1 MKQKKTNRR
10 LLCRVAAALLAVC
23 CIGSSLAGCA
33 KKPDASVS
41 GSDISASDVGNTAAG
56 VMFDENNVPYLNED
70 FEGSANC
77 AIARGENLI
86 VEVIDDNGNKAL
98 KVAGRTQNW
107 NGANFPAEEFRGNTI
122 QATAKVKASS
132 STINLSLQYDL
143 AGTTSYQWITTG
155 AGAGSSYTALN
166 GQMAI
171 PAEAVNVFVYVESN
185 DVADL
190 IIDDVTINVV
200 GDYVAPTGDG
210 SIDYASFADYEHLG
224 ELYSDYFSLGCAI
237 PNTFVSNTNQ
247 DYIKLVTQQFNSIT
261 FENECKPDGLLVQYD
276 SQKALKAGDVNPVIN
291 METIKPTL
299 DYCRDNGIKVRGHVL
314 LWHQQTPQWLFHEDY
329 NVNKPMASREVML
342 ERMETYIKSVMT
354 WCNENYPDLFYAWD
368 IVNEAIADANNCL
381 RGDALWTRTVG
392 DDWIQHA
399 FAFARKYA
407 GEGVKLYYNDYNA
420 SVIGKCNGIIK
431 ELKPVAEA
439 GNIDGVGMQGHIS
452 TSTNIENFIACAQK
466 YHDELGVEISITEL
480 DIEASASPNAM
491 YDQGVYYQN
500 FFKALIDAKKA
511 GLPIANV
518 TIWGLCDN
526 ISWKSE
532 KLPLIFNGDLSK
544 KPAFD
549 GMVCAV
555 NGTELP
561 KPEDYIVPGSNTEPI
576 FDDYE
581 GTSFVGRPRFGS
593 TQDLVTDNP
602 YEGAQCLRSIG
613 SEAYD
618 GYSIDITNF
627 IGCTIKYSFAVRS
640 ACPEMRLSGEIDG
653 VWPNIETIDTSSG
666 EWVFVEGTY
675 DVPADLGSYS
685 IYFEASEA
693 DYIYID
699 NLSIELA
706 E

>member
-1 MKQKKTNRR
+1 MNKKRFDRR
-10 LLCRVAAALLAVC
+10 LLCRITATVLAVC
-23 CIGSSLAGCA
+23 CIVSSFAGCG
-33 KKPDASVS
+33 KKTGDEPASTSDAPAASV
-41 GSDISASDVGNTAAG
+41 G
-56 VMFDENNVPYLNED
+56 VLFDENNVPYVSED
-70 FEGSANC
+70 FEGETNC
-77 AIARGENLI
+77 AIARGENLTI
-86 VEVIDDNGNKAL
+86 EVIDDNGSKAL
-98 KVAGRTQNW
+98 KVGGRTANW
-107 NGANFPAEEFRGNTI
+107 NGVNFPAEEFRGNTI
-122 QATAKVKASS
+122 SASVKIKASS
-132 STINLSLQYDL
+132 TTVNLSLQYDL
-143 AGTTSYQWITTG
+143 AGTTSYQWISTG
-155 AGAGSSYTALN
+155 AGAGSSYTAVT
-166 GQMAI
+166 GQIAI
-171 PAEAVNVFVYVESN
+171 PAEAVNVYVYVESN

-190 IIDDVTINVV
+190 IIDDLSITVV

-210 SIDYASFADYEHLG
+210 SIDYADNSGYESLSKLYADY
-224 ELYSDYFSLGCAI
+224 FTIGCAI
-237 PNTFVSNTNQ
+237 PNTFVTNKNQ

-261 FENECKPDGLLVQYD
+261 FENECKPDGLLNQYE
-276 SQKALKAGDVNPVIN
+276 SQNALKAGKENPVIN
-291 METIKPTL
+291 MNTLKVTL
-299 DYCRDNGIKVRGHVL
+299 DYCKENNIKVRGHVL

-329 NVNKPMASREVML
+329 NVNKPLASREVML
-342 ERMETYIKSVMT
+342 ERMETYIKSVLT

-392 DDWIQHA
+392 DDWIEHA

-431 ELKPVAEA
+431 VLKPVAEA

-480 DIEASASPNAM
+480 DIEMSASPNAE
-491 YDQGVYYQN
+491 YDQGVYFQD
-500 FFKALIDAKKA
+500 FFKALMAACDN
-511 GLPIANV
+511 GLPVANV

-532 KLPLIFNGDLSK
+532 KKPLLFNGDLSK

-549 GMVCAV
+549 GMVCAAT
-555 NGTELP
+555 GTELEP
-561 KPEDYIVPGSNTEPI
+561 PADYVVPGSNTDPI
-576 FDDYE
+576 VDDYE

-593 TQDLVTDNP
+593 TQELVTDNP
-602 YEGAQCLRSIG
+602 YEGNQCLRSLG
-613 SEAYD
+613 GEAYD

-627 IGCTIKYSFAVRS
+627 IGCKIKYSFAVRS

-675 DVPADLGSYS
+675 DVPGDLASYS
-685 IYFEASEA
+685 IYFEGSTA
-693 DYIYID
+693 DYIYVD